1 MAKKKPKR
9 QPQERKDSTNEGPLI
24 FLDIDGVLAPFGG
37 RAPPG
42 PPTQRVAKLDADAFA
57 PFDERCVERLAA
69 IVEATGATIVL
80 SSSWRARAD
89 AVAVIERRFRAF
101 GLPLSEKVPLPTTDI
116 NYHSVRQ
123 WEIARYL
130 DKNPARRWVALDDED
145 LVGGEECAAR
155 RALFVGRVSTIDSTV
170 GLQDAHVDEAI
181 RVLMCGQ

>member
-9 QPQERKDSTNEGPLI
+9 QPQERKESTNERPLI

-42 PPTQRVAKLDADAFA
+42 PPTQRSAKLDADAAFA
-57 PFDERCVERLAA
+57 AFDEQCTQRLAA
-69 IVEATGATIVL
+69 IVEATGAAIVL

-89 AVAVIERRFRAF
+89 AVAVIERRFRAL
-101 GLPLSEKVPLPTTDI
+101 GPPLSEKVPLPTTDI

-130 DKNPARRWVALDDED
+130 EKRPARRWVALDDEE

-155 RALFVGRVSTIDSTV
+155 RPLFEGRVSTIDSTA

-181 RVLMCGQ
+181 RCLM